1 MRKYFRSYLGILEQN
16 WKKQNKGHVFL
27 LCLGLFFSQSKMDRT
42 FHFILVI
49 PSQNM
54 PLEDLWS
61 NVTLTCSKPIIDI

>member
-16 WKKQNKGHVFL
+16 WKKQNKRHVFL